1 MKRPSSKPLSSRK
14 QVAPRGATQKSG
26 PRTWSPKLLKALRI
40 GVWSLVFVGLVVTA
54 YLFAAEPLERAL
66 NRPIASVK
74 VEGEFRY
81 LEKQKAADLI
91 SATLEE
97 DFLELDLQRVKSVL
111 EREPWIEKVSVQ
123 RQWPDILRVRVYEQQ
138 PIARWGKSGFLN
150 QKGAI
155 IRVADADKLND
166 LPWLD
171 ADDDQAAKV
180 MRQYQD
186 IAPLMRARGLTL
198 KTLKC
203 DQRKSW
209 KMQLQDDIEVT
220 IGRDQVMEKIGRF
233 VSIYD
238 RYLQDNWSDVAS
250 VDLRY
255 DSGIAV
261 AWVGEANA
269 EQKEA
274 VQ

>member
-1 MKRPSSKPLSSRK
+1 MKRPSSRALPSRK
-14 QVAPRGATQKSG
+14 QVAPRGATQKGG
-26 PRTWSPKLLKALRI
+26 PKQWSPELLKSLRI
-40 GVWSLVFVGLVVTA
+40 GLWSLVVLGLATTA

-66 NRPIASVK
+66 NRPIASVR

-81 LEKQKAADLI
+81 LEKQDAADLI
-91 SATLEE
+91 GATLEE

-138 PIARWGKSGFLN
+138 PIARWGETGFLN

-155 IRVADADKLND
+155 IRVADAHKLNA

-171 ADDDQAAKV
+171 AEDDQAGKV

-186 IAPLMRARGLTL
+186 IAPLLRARGLTL
-198 KTLKC
+198 KSLKC

-209 KMQLQDDIEVT
+209 KMQLQGDIEVN
-220 IGRDQVMEKIGRF
+220 IGRDLVMDKVRRF
-233 VSIYD
+233 ISIYD
-238 RYLQDNWSDVAS
+238 RQLRQNWPEVAS

-261 AWVGEANA
+261 AWVDEQKA
-269 EQKEA
+269 EQQKS
-274 VQ
+274 VP

>member
-1 MKRPSSKPLSSRK
+1 M
-14 QVAPRGATQKSG
+14 
-26 PRTWSPKLLKALRI
+26 
-40 GVWSLVFVGLVVTA
+40 GLVVTA

>member
-1 MKRPSSKPLSSRK
+1 M
-14 QVAPRGATQKSG
+14 
-26 PRTWSPKLLKALRI
+26 
-40 GVWSLVFVGLVVTA
+40 GLAVTA

-66 NRPIASVK
+66 NKPIASVK

-81 LEKQKAADLI
+81 LDKQKAADLI
-91 SATLEE
+91 GATLEE
-97 DFLELDLQRVKSVL
+97 DFLELDLQRVKAVL
-111 EREPWIEKVSVQ
+111 EREPWIENVSVQ

-138 PIARWGKSGFLN
+138 PIARWGETGFLN

-155 IRVADADKLND
+155 IRVADADKLNA

-171 ADDDQAAKV
+171 AEDDQATKV

-186 IAPLMRARGLTL
+186 IAPLLRARGLTL
-198 KTLKC
+198 KSLRC
-203 DQRKSW
+203 DQRKAW
-209 KMQLQDDIEVT
+209 KMQLQGGIEVT
-220 IGRDQVMEKIGRF
+220 IGRDQVMEKVGRF

-238 RYLQDNWSDVAS
+238 RQLQQNWTAVAS

-261 AWVGEANA
+261 AWIDEEKGT
-269 EQKEA
+269 QKEA

>member
-1 MKRPSSKPLSSRK
+1 MMKRPSSRALPNRK
-14 QVAPRGATQKSG
+14 QVAPRGATQKG
-26 PRTWSPKLLKALRI
+26 GAKKWSPELLKSLRI
-40 GVWSLVFVGLVVTA
+40 GVWSLIFIGLAVTA
-54 YLFAAEPLERAL
+54 YRYAAEPLERAL

-81 LEKQKAADLI
+81 LERQKVADLI

-97 DFLELDLQRVKSVL
+97 EFLELDLQGVKAVL
-111 EREPWIEKVSVQ
+111 EGEPWIEKVSVQ
-123 RQWPDILRVRVYEQQ
+123 RQWPDVLRVRVYEQQ
-138 PIARWGKSGFLN
+138 PIARWGETGFLN

-155 IRVADADKLND
+155 IRVEDAHKLNA

-171 ADDDQAAKV
+171 AEDEQAGEV

-186 IAPLMRARGLTL
+186 IAPLLRARGLTL
-198 KTLKC
+198 KSLKC

-209 KMQLQDDIEVT
+209 KMELQNDIEVN
-220 IGRDQVMEKIGRF
+220 IGRGLVMEKVRRF
-233 VSIYD
+233 ITVYD
-238 RYLQDNWSDVAS
+238 RQLGQSWSEVAS

-261 AWVGEANA
+261 AWVEEQRGE
-269 EQKEA
+269 Q
-274 VQ
+274 Q

>member
-1 MKRPSSKPLSSRK
+1 MKRSSNKPLPARR
-14 QVAPRGATQKSG
+14 QVAPRGATQKTG
-26 PRTWSPKLLKALRI
+26 PKTWSPKLLRSLRV
-40 GVWSLVFVGLVVTA
+40 GLCSLLFVGLAVTA
-54 YLFAAEPLERAL
+54 YWYAKEPLERAL

-111 EREPWIEKVSVQ
+111 EREPWIEKASVQ
-123 RQWPDILRVRVYEQQ
+123 RQWPDVLRVRVYEQQ
-138 PIARWGKSGFLN
+138 PIARWGEAGFLN
-150 QKGAI
+150 QKGVI
-155 IRVADADKLND
+155 IRVEDAHKLNA

-171 ADDDQAAKV
+171 GEDDQAGKV

-186 IAPLMRARGLTL
+186 IAPLLRARGLILTS
-198 KTLKC
+198 LKC

-209 KMQLQDDIEVT
+209 KMQLQDDIEVN
-220 IGRDQVMEKIGRF
+220 IGRDLVMEKMSRF
-233 VSIYD
+233 ISIYD
-238 RYLQDNWSDVAS
+238 RQLRQNWSEVAS

-261 AWVGEANA
+261 AWSGEQHNRQQ
-269 EQKEA
+269 EQ
-274 VQ
+274 VH

>member
-1 MKRPSSKPLSSRK
+1 MKRPSSKPLPSRK
-14 QVAPRGATQKSG
+14 QVAPRGATQKGG
-26 PRTWSPKLLKALRI
+26 PRKWSPKLLKSLRI
-40 GVWSLVFVGLVVTA
+40 GVWSMVFLGLAVTA

-66 NRPIASVK
+66 NKPIASVK

-81 LEKQKAADLI
+81 LDKQRAADLI
-91 SATLEE
+91 GATLEE
-97 DFLELDLQRVKSVL
+97 DFFELDLQRVKSVL

-138 PIARWGKSGFLN
+138 PIARWGDAGFLN

-155 IRVADADKLND
+155 IRVEDAHKLNA

-171 ADDDQAAKV
+171 AEDDQAAEV
-180 MRQYQD
+180 MGQYQN
-186 IAPLMRARGLTL
+186 IAPLLRARGLTL
-198 KTLKC
+198 KSLKC

-209 KMQLQDDIEVT
+209 KMQLQGNIEVA
-220 IGRDQVMEKIGRF
+220 IGRGSVMEKVRRF
-233 VSIYD
+233 ISIYD
-238 RYLQDNWSDVAS
+238 RQLYQSWSEVAS

-261 AWVGEANA
+261 AWVGEEKG
-269 EQKEA
+269 EQPQA
-274 VQ
+274 AR